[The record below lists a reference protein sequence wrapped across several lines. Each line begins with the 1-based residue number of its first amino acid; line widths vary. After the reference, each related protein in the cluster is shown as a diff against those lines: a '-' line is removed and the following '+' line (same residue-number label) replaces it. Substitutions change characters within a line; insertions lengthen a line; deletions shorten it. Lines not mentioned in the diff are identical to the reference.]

1 MMKYIWGLVSVVGT
15 VLISTLLL
23 LIGSPV
29 HSFAVWV
36 FPLGAFILG
45 LFSSLG
51 YFIYLRK
58 RRKWHVGDLV
68 FVSFTSLLT
77 FIAIFFIHYQA
88 TFISDHG
95 FITYFGNGTHISNP
109 SVVLMAG
116 QQVDFFSFMNNLYSE
131 RNFQHLIPVDQVLIV
146 PALWVEVAGYVAGA
160 LAIPFL
166 MSANV
171 YKCKSC
177 TTGYY
182 TATKLFD
189 VLPDEYE
196 KERSTLFHLYNK
208 NSSQLT
214 SYVIEK
220 QMEAGL
226 RHSNQKVTIYT
237 VTCQSCHTQ
246 HLAAKHYTT
255 AKDAP
260 RLRIEPEQI

>member
-15 VLISTLLL
+15 VMISSLLL
-23 LIGSPV
+23 LLGSPV

-45 LFSSLG
+45 LLSSLG

-58 RRKWHVGDLV
+58 KRKWQVGDLV

-77 FIAIFFIHYQA
+77 FIAIFFIHYHA

-95 FITYFGNGTHISNP
+95 FINYFGDGTHISDP

-116 QQVDFFSFMNNLYSE
+116 QQVDFFSFMNNLYSD

-166 MSANV
+166 LSANV
-171 YKCKSC
+171 YKCKRC

-182 TATKLFD
+182 STTKLFD
-189 VLPDEYE
+189 VLPEEYE
-196 KERSTLFHLYNK
+196 KERAILHHLYQS
-208 NSSQLT
+208 NSSDLS
-214 SYVIEK
+214 SYLIEK
-220 QMEAGL
+220 QMSSDL
-226 RHSNQKVTIYT
+226 RHSTNKVTIYNI
-237 VTCQSCHTQ
+237 TCNTCNTR
-246 HLAAKHYTT
+246 HLAARHYTT
-255 AKDAP
+255 EKDAP
-260 RLRIEPEQI
+260 PLKVELEQI